1 VSAQVNPRRTLIPA
15 AGWFLLIMILL
26 SLPGESFERVRID
39 LSDKLAHILLF
50 AGQLL
55 LFWIALEL
63 PRPRFRSHRHSLAV
77 AAAFTLLFGLLS
89 EPYQAVF
96 TSRMADPYDAIANGI
111 GVLFAGLLI
120 RFFPQAIL
128 RFAQKFYRL
137 ESPKKK

>member
-1 VSAQVNPRRTLIPA
+1 MSAQVNSRRTLLPA

-39 LSDKLAHILLF
+39 ISDKLAHIALF

-55 LFWIALEL
+55 LFWVALEL
-63 PRPRFRSHRHSLAV
+63 PRARFRSKLRSLSFA
-77 AAAFTLLFGLLS
+77 TGLTMLFGLLS

-96 TSRMADPYDAIANGI
+96 TSRMADPWDALANCVGILIA
-111 GVLFAGLLI
+111 ALLI

-128 RFAQKFYRL
+128 HFAQKIYRL
-137 ESPKKK
+137 KSPKKK